1 VLRLLRAGW
10 RVMWWIV
17 FVGAVAV
24 ATVAVHLNRHIGN
37 TIRARVEAQL
47 SERFP
52 GLRITVRSAELVS
65 GEGLDVRGVS
75 IVEPGAA
82 GPRAELAHIE
92 EVRLTCATDLGTLLS
107 GEPEIRQITIRR
119 PTIWA
124 TRRSDGSWSIAR
136 LLPKPDKHLPLLK
149 FENGT
154 IEIFDPL
161 KTPSSTLTLRDINV
175 ALVPNT
181 QPGAA
186 GGCPRKFQGTL
197 AGDHFRQIT
206 LAGLLDP
213 ATKAWTATGTV
224 EGLQVSPDLC
234 TSLPNPLAAQVGV
247 LASIRGEAGCTFQV
261 GYVPGATEPYRFSVT
276 GRLSRARID
285 DPRLPRALNDVHA
298 GFRCDNQGVS
308 VQDFS
313 ARSGQTSLRL
323 TYRRGGYA
331 ADGPWGLDAEIR
343 HLELDS
349 RLLAVLPDTYTRLW
363 AKYLPTGSIDVDA
376 RLTCDGR
383 TCRPEATVTCQ
394 NVSFTYHTFPYR
406 LEYGRGTLSLKN
418 DVLRLGLSAQS
429 AGHEVR
435 LTGEVTRPFDAPAGW
450 MEIRGDDLPL
460 DEKLLAALPEHHRA
474 VVHSLHPQGTC
485 SFQIK
490 LWREHPGD
498 LVHKQLAAILHR
510 CAMRCDQFPYP
521 VYDIRGRLDMLDDQW
536 EFNALEGVN
545 DTGRITGSGY
555 LHTRTEGS
563 ELHLKLAGTSVP
575 LEEELRDALRPNMRQ
590 LWADIRP
597 HGEVNLVAEVTYLP
611 GRNLSVSVL
620 AEPQSET
627 TWVEPVQFPYRL
639 EKLSGTMS
647 YRDGRFTIGRLRAE
661 HGHVKLSATGYCD
674 FLPDASWRFRIENL
688 AVDQLVPDRE
698 LIQALPNRIRKS
710 LGGLNS
716 SGPVNLR
723 GWLELEHGSQQSE
736 PVRSRWDLV
745 IGFQGGSIDCGIS
758 LQNLC
763 GEMTLAGAFD
773 GQRMYSCGE
782 LSIDSATYKDLQ
794 LTQILGPVWIDDEQV
809 LLGSW
814 VERGPTAATPEP
826 PEVAAARQRAR
837 PLTAKLFGGTVWGD
851 GWVVLGDAPRFG
863 ARAAL
868 ADADLARCAQE
879 FLAGQ
884 QNLAGHVFG
893 TLEIRG
899 VGRSIHNLTGRGNL
913 RMRDGN
919 VYELPLMV
927 ALLKILSIRQ
937 PDTTAFSQSDMDFR
951 ISGNHIY
958 FDRANF
964 AGDAIS
970 LEGTGEMN
978 FDGQLQMTFHAIVGR
993 GDPYV
998 PVLQELVGGAS
1009 QQIMLIHVD
1018 GTLQDPH
1025 TRREAF
1031 PGVNKALQQLAN
1043 PDGLFPSP
1051 AR

>member
-1 VLRLLRAGW
+1 MLRLLRVMW
-10 RVMWWIV
+10 RVMWWFV
-17 FVGAVAV
+17 LVGAVAV
-24 ATVAVHLNRHIGN
+24 AAVAVHLNRHIGN

-52 GLRITVRSAELVS
+52 GLRISVRSAELVS

-75 IVEPGAA
+75 ILEPSVE

-92 EVRLTCATDLGTLLS
+92 EVRLACATDLGALLS
-107 GEPEIRQITIRR
+107 GDPDICQITIRR

-124 TRRSDGSWSIAR
+124 TRRPDGSWSIAR
-136 LLPKPDKHLPLLK
+136 LLPKPNKRLPLLK
-149 FENGT
+149 IENGT

-161 KTPSSTLTLRDINV
+161 KTPASTLTLRDINLAV
-175 ALVPNT
+175 VPNE

-186 GGCPRKFQGTL
+186 GPCPRKFQGAL
-197 AGDHFRQIT
+197 AGDHFRQII
-206 LAGLLDP
+206 LEGLLDP
-213 ATKAWTATGTV
+213 ATKAWTATGTI

-234 TSLPNPLAAQVGV
+234 VALPNPLAANAGL
-247 LASIRGEAGCTFQV
+247 LASVRGEAACTFQAA
-261 GYVPGATEPYRFSVT
+261 YVPGAVDPYRFSVA

-298 GFRCDNQGVS
+298 GFRCDNQGVT

-313 ARSGQTSLRL
+313 ARSGQTTLRL
-323 TYRRGGYA
+323 KYRRGGYT
-331 ADGPWGLDAEIR
+331 ADSPWVLDAEVR
-343 HLELDS
+343 QLELDS
-349 RLLAVLPDTYTRLW
+349 RLLAVLPDAYMRIWSRYLPAGCVDVDTRL
-363 AKYLPTGSIDVDA
+363 AF
-376 RLTCDGR
+376 DGR
-383 TCRPEATVTCQ
+383 TCQPDVTLTCHD
-394 NVSFTYHTFPYR
+394 VSFTYREFPYR

-418 DVLRLGLSAQS
+418 DVLRLSLNAQS

-435 LTGEVTRPFDAPAGW
+435 LTGEVPRPLDAPFGW
-450 MEIRGDDLPL
+450 LEVRGDDLPL
-460 DEKLLAALPEHHRA
+460 DEKLLAAMPERQRA
-474 VVHSLHPQGTC
+474 VVRSLHPQGSC
-485 SFQIK
+485 SFQAK
-490 LWREHPGD
+490 FWRDQPAD
-498 LVHKQLAAILHR
+498 VVHKQLAVVFNR

-521 VYDIRGRLDMLDDQW
+521 VYEIRGRLDMLDDQW
-536 EFNALEGVN
+536 EFSGLEGIN
-545 DTGRITGSGY
+545 DTGRITGSGH
-555 LHTRTEGS
+555 LRTRPEGS
-563 ELHLKLAGTSVP
+563 ELYLKLTGSSVP
-575 LEEELRDALRPNMRQ
+575 LEEELRDALQPNMRQ

-597 HGEVNLVAEVTYLP
+597 HGEVNLVAEVSYVP
-611 GRNLSVSVL
+611 GRSPTVNVL

-627 TWVEPVQFPYRL
+627 TWIEPVQFPYRL
-639 EKLSGTMS
+639 EKLAGAMA

-661 HGHVKLSATGYCD
+661 HGHVRLSATGYCD

-723 GWLELEHGSQQSE
+723 GWLELEHGAQL
-736 PVRSRWDLV
+736 PDPIRSRWDLI

-763 GEMTLAGAFD
+763 GEMTLAGGFD
-773 GQRMYSCGE
+773 GQRMYSRGE
-782 LSIDSATYKDLQ
+782 LSVDSATYKDVQ
-794 LTQILGPVWIDDEQV
+794 LTQILGPLWIDDEQV

-814 VERGPTAATPEP
+814 VERGPTAATPES

-837 PLTAKLFGGTVWGD
+837 PLTARLYGGTLWGD
-851 GWVVLGDAPRFG
+851 GWVVLGEAPRYGF
-863 ARAAL
+863 RATL

-879 FLAGQ
+879 ALAGQ
-884 QNLAGHVFG
+884 QNLAGRVFG
-893 TLEIRG
+893 NIEVRG
-899 VGRSIHNLTGRGNL
+899 IGRSIHNLSGRGNL

-937 PDTTAFSQSDMDFR
+937 PDTKAFSQSDMDFR

-964 AGDAIS
+964 SGDAIS

-998 PVLQELVGGAS
+998 PVLQDLVGGAS

-1018 GTLQDPH
+1018 GSLQDPH
-1025 TRREAF
+1025 TRSEAF
-1031 PGVNKALQQLAN
+1031 PVVNKALQQLAS
-1043 PDGLFPSP
+1043 PDGLFPAP
-1051 AR
+1051 TR